1 MIAHIEDAR
10 APPPTLQ
17 APEMNSSA
25 VSTRTLG
32 ASSRVSPIQ
41 RALRARGRIKI
52 VNSNSRRFEGHYGIP
67 PFASARDD
75 AIGVRLRREGKL
87 RDKSI
92 ANHEAA
98 VAAAIAT
105 GIAVA
110 IVAAEPAHG
119 AALASHLMPPT
130 VYAPQFQV
138 AADLVADG
146 VNPGSIGVTDATLD
160 TTLISTSAFLLLA
173 TVLGAAGKKD
183 YDRRAKRDP
192 TMWSEQNESVTH
204 RRSNIVAKKTSQT
217 ITSTQTK
224 IDAPGAKSLKSSRYN
239 ITPLKK
245 GDVDNKRD
253 DKKPAGTRKLPLDKT
268 QKATGKSNIV
278 AFRSKTKPV
287 NKKAATGTVFVT
299 KKPVNKKPVN
309 KKPLAYGKSAARKSV
324 YDDSILA
331 AAAAFVVGA
340 VALTN
345 VAGTAPTPAARDQ
358 PMKIGAYDV
367 PAPLR
372 GGIRELGS
380 MRVPPEIGRG
390 AAAVGANVA
399 SGFETV
405 AESFDALPPEQS
417 AATLGAAGVVA
428 LLALTSVVAARRDAE
443 YFEPK
448 VFVFGDSIIADRSA
462 AAARAEEAQAWIDA
476 WYRTDAGAKT
486 SRRVKHRS
494 LAYEDPTMGIDALT
508 ITTGTGKK
516 PVPRRPSAFRSDRD
530 ALLHDAYHKSIE
542 IVDGVKLD
550 KKILNVVR
558 DFEANLT
565 VIDIRQ
571 ARRILKLVTDGP
583 VRDHKRASGK
593 VVQST
598 VGNIELDTALYAL
611 DSFKWTSQAK
621 TWFFKELEQ
630 YF

>member
-1 MIAHIEDAR
+1 
-10 APPPTLQ
+10 
-17 APEMNSSA
+17 MNSSA

-32 ASSRVSPIQ
+32 ASQRVSPIQ
-41 RALRARGRIKI
+41 RALRARGTIKI

-146 VNPGSIGVTDATLD
+146 VINPGSIVATDATLD

-204 RRSNIVAKKTSQT
+204 RRSNIVAKTQTQT

-245 GDVDNKRD
+245 GDVDNK
-253 DKKPAGTRKLPLDKT
+253 PAGTRKLPFDKT

-278 AFRSKTKPV
+278 AFRKTKPV

-299 KKPVNKKPVN
+299 KKPINKKPIIN
-309 KKPLAYGKSAARKSV
+309 KKPGSYGKSAGKSV

-331 AAAAFVVGA
+331 ATAAFVVGA

-345 VAGTAPTPAARDQ
+345 VAGTAPTPSAKDQ

-399 SGFETV
+399 SGFDTV
-405 AESFDALPPEQS
+405 AESFEALPPQQS

-428 LLALTSVVAARRDAE
+428 LLTLTSVVAAKRDAE

-448 VFVFGDSIIADRSA
+448 VFVFGDSIIADRNA

-486 SRRVKHRS
+486 FRRVKHRS

-508 ITTGTGKK
+508 ITTGSGKK
-516 PVPRRPSAFRSDRD
+516 PVPRRPFAFRSDRD

-593 VVQST
+593 TVQST

>member
-41 RALRARGRIKI
+41 RALRARGRINI
-52 VNSNSRRFEGHYGIP
+52 VNSNSRRFEGHYGVP

-146 VNPGSIGVTDATLD
+146 VNPAIAADVTLD

-192 TMWSEQNESVTH
+192 TLWSDSESVTH
-204 RRSNIVAKKTSQT
+204 RRSNIVAKRGST
-217 ITSTQTK
+217 ITSSTK

-239 ITPLKK
+239 ITPLRK
-245 GDVDNKRD
+245 GDVDNKQKD
-253 DKKPAGTRKLPLDKT
+253 NKPSGTRKLPFNKT
-268 QKATGKSNIV
+268 QKAKGKSNIV
-278 AFRSKTKPV
+278 AFRKTALQKNARKPLD
-287 NKKAATGTVFVT
+287 KKAATGTVFVT
-299 KKPVNKKPVN
+299 KKLKKP
-309 KKPLAYGKSAARKSV
+309 AYGTKKSAGKSV
-324 YDDSILA
+324 NYDSALA

-345 VAGTAPTPAARDQ
+345 VAGTAPAPSARDQ

-399 SGFETV
+399 ESFETA

-417 AATLGAAGVVA
+417 AATLGAVGVVA
-428 LLALTSVVAARRDAE
+428 LLALTSVVAAKRDAD

-448 VFVFGDSIIADRSA
+448 VYTFGDSIIADRTA

-486 SRRVKHRS
+486 FKRVKHRS
-494 LAYEDPTMGIDALT
+494 LAYEDPTMVIDALT

-593 VVQST
+593 TVQST